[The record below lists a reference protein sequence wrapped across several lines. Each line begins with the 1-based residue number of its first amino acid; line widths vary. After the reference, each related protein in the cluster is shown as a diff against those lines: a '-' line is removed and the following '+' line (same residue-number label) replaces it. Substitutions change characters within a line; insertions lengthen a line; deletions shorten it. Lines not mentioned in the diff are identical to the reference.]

1 VLILYKI
8 PRTSVTSFLSFFN
21 IILLFYKNNN
31 YCLSDQTTN
40 FSKKSN
46 IYLKNK
52 LMEQQSVW
60 TVLITIVGVLGSAS
74 AWRFYEKR
82 SMRKERDDEFIRHDC
97 KDRIAKLEALL
108 QAASKEKD
116 EMRQTIL
123 KLTEQVAAL
132 SVKVDF
138 LQNGKVD

>member
-1 VLILYKI
+1 MLILYKI